1 VIKDKWH
8 AQGSLA
14 CKNYQ
19 KLDKMSKTG
28 YIINRQFDRQFIKLS
43 RIRSEPRKT
52 ELHKKRKVRHQKDN
66 EQFRIKQFEFTTVS
80 LSWQPNNDKEIEMV
94 AKREGGSPVSEPK
107 NKALIVYDIDADI
120 TVNKYSLL
128 DDVQR
133 TYADV
138 KGLRCCST
146 KTIEDGNCTIQYNHS
161 GARYSGTI
169 KCRSSSCVLCQGYA
183 NEKNR
188 VTTKKA
194 LSSALEDDE
203 ITTLF
208 TTLTIPR
215 GDDVAEQFEIVK
227 TMWKRLTYHLRRDK
241 IQFGYIKQN
250 DITFGRGNKKAFH
263 LHLHTLLFIKG
274 KDSTMN
280 FEGGLSGHIKRLWR
294 KIGKK
299 MGITISEHAQDIQE
313 VNESTDKDTLAQ
325 YVVKITKS
333 STDENKMSY
342 EITSSQYKRAQDSNS
357 LTLTELMIEIY
368 KGGRDKNRLIAMYK
382 AFTNFKHKRHFFKP
396 SRNLWNILK
405 VREDDMEGDVSNDDD
420 SDKWDKSKKIE
431 FHQTLF
437 KLIVLTKLRGVLVDM
452 LVGSCHGKRKLS
464 YTVFH
469 DLARQSLHLPYQ
481 PNIPRLQRLRKPF
494 ILFLGALRQ
503 ENYIS
508 DSQYKYRLSK
518 LGA

>member
-1 VIKDKWH
+1 
-8 AQGSLA
+8 
-14 CKNYQ
+14 
-19 KLDKMSKTG
+19 
-28 YIINRQFDRQFIKLS
+28 
-43 RIRSEPRKT
+43 
-52 ELHKKRKVRHQKDN
+52 
-66 EQFRIKQFEFTTVS
+66 
-80 LSWQPNNDKEIEMV
+80 MV
-94 AKREGGSPVSEPK
+94 AKREGRSPISEQK
-107 NKALIVYDIDADI
+107 NKALIVYDIDTEI
-120 TVNKYSLL
+120 RVNKYSLL

-146 KTIEDGNCTIQYNHS
+146 KTIEDGNCTIQYNHN
-161 GARYSGTI
+161 GARYNGTM
-169 KCRSSSCVLCQGYA
+169 KCKSKACVLCQGYA

-188 VTTKKA
+188 VLTKKA
-194 LSSALEDDE
+194 LSSALNDDE

-215 GDDVAEQFEIVK
+215 GDDVAEQFQIIK
-227 TMWKRLTYHLRRDK
+227 TMWKRLTDQMRRDK

-274 KDSTMN
+274 NDTSMN

-294 KIGKK
+294 RIGKN
-299 MGITISEHAQDIQE
+299 MGIKISDDAQDIQE
-313 VNESTDKDTLAQ
+313 VKQSTNKDTLAE

-342 EITSSQYKRAQDSNS
+342 EITSSQYKRAQNSDS

-382 AFTNFKHKRHFFKP
+382 AFTNFQHKRQFFIK
-396 SRNLWNILK
+396 SRNLWDILK
-405 VREDDMEGDVSNDDD
+405 GREPDMEDDVSNDDD
-420 SDKWDKSKKIE
+420 SDKWDESEKIE

-452 LVGSCHGKRKLS
+452 LVGSCHGEKALS

-469 DLARQSLHLPYQ
+469 DLAKQSLDLPYQ